1 MNNSYERQ
9 AILKNV
15 INPNRYEEINGENTL
30 TFSTILD
37 GKTSSYINENA
48 IIELDGDYFDVVYY
62 KKNQNQDGTLT
73 IDVETEHISY
83 RLNNPDYDM
92 KYFAATGTPTAVLT
106 SLLNGTGFTV
116 GTVEFMGNVTY
127 SIQEKKSRRMMLMEF
142 VNLLGGEVDFNRFE
156 VSILQHRGAT
166 EPRLLTKGK
175 NIKVVSKIYN
185 KRERDENGN
194 PLVSY
199 TCEPIMLPEQPLVLG
214 DEVLLIQK
222 DLGIQEQ
229 LRIVRIGYNPYD
241 PVEAEIE
248 LANFVSSLEDDIYR
262 MQTTTVAKEKVYNG
276 CRIGPE
282 EGFVAERSDEKAK
295 TIMNA
300 TEGISIYS
308 DAGNGLQRNFF
319 VDLDGRIK
327 AKSIDIDGSG
337 TFGGA
342 LSAASGTFT
351 GQLLAASG
359 TFTGDLVGGRILS
372 NSTIDVE
379 TDAHIGS
386 NLYFGLGFSASSGLY
401 FGSSYA
407 SSYGLIQSDP
417 VSGHL
422 IIGFPNITGGAYI
435 ILTPTGF
442 IGLHGT
448 VEEI

>member
-1 MNNSYERQ
+1 
-9 AILKNV
+9 
-15 INPNRYEEINGENTL
+15 
-30 TFSTILD
+30 
-37 GKTSSYINENA
+37 
-48 IIELDGDYFDVVYY
+48 
-62 KKNQNQDGTLT
+62 
-73 IDVETEHISY
+73 
-83 RLNNPDYDM
+83 
-92 KYFAATGTPTAVLT
+92 
-106 SLLNGTGFTV
+106 
-116 GTVEFMGNVTY
+116 
-127 SIQEKKSRRMMLMEF
+127 
-142 VNLLGGEVDFNRFE
+142 
-156 VSILQHRGAT
+156 
-166 EPRLLTKGK
+166 
-175 NIKVVSKIYN
+175 
-185 KRERDENGN
+185 
-194 PLVSY
+194 
-199 TCEPIMLPEQPLVLG
+199 
-214 DEVLLIQK
+214 
-222 DLGIQEQ
+222 
-229 LRIVRIGYNPYD
+229 
-241 PVEAEIE
+241 
-248 LANFVSSLEDDIYR
+248 